1 MMTNTAFASLLEDL
15 ERAAEGTELQIP
27 EDWMQG
33 RAGYGGLVGALAL
46 KAMRSHVGAQRK
58 VRSLLIAFVAPVGA
72 GAFTIQ
78 SRVLREGKSVS
89 QVEAQVVQADQ
100 VCCTALASFGSDRD
114 SVVRIEPAS
123 CPSMPS
129 PDAAMEL
136 PYIDGLTPAF
146 TRHFAYRWALG
157 ELPFSGQGG
166 KEIGGWIQF
175 RESTDCLSEEWLVA
189 LADAWPSPVL
199 SMLTAPAPA
208 STVTWELGFVHLER
222 ETCTENDWWGYH
234 CAADSAEKGYVHE
247 RAAIW
252 DPGGRLAAYSRQ
264 TATVFA

>member
-1 MMTNTAFASLLEDL
+1 MMPNTAFASLLENVV
-15 ERAAEGTELQIP
+15 RADDNSRLHIP

-46 KAMRSHVGAQRK
+46 KTMRNQVRPTRK
-58 VRSLLIAFVAPVGA
+58 VRSLLIAFVGPVGPA
-72 GAFTIQ
+72 AFTIQ

-89 QVEAQVVQADQ
+89 QLEARVVQADQ
-100 VCCTALASFGSDRD
+100 VCCTALACFGSDRD
-114 SVVRIEPAS
+114 SVVRIEPVPRPA
-123 CPSMPS
+123 MPDPAGS
-129 PDAAMEL
+129 MEL
-136 PYIDGLTPAF
+136 PYIEGLTPAF

-157 ELPFSGQGG
+157 DLPFSGQGG

-199 SMLTAPAPA
+199 SMLNAPAPA
-208 STVTWELGFVHLER
+208 STVTWELGFVHLDR
-222 ETCTENDWWGYH
+222 DTCSENDWWGFH
-234 CAADSAEKGYVHE
+234 CTADSAEKGYVHE

-252 DPGGRLAAYSRQ
+252 DPEGRLAAYSRQ